1 MDYTSIIEGLHV
13 ASLFDLFRLRAA
25 LTMQLEDP
33 QRIEQVRARLRPGMP
48 LTYFD
53 EVPQSPGRSLRHRIA
68 QNPPASRK
76 PA

>member
-1 MDYTSIIEGLHV
+1 MDYISTIEGLRA

-33 QRIEQVRARLRPGMP
+33 GRIEQVRTHLCPCMP

-53 EVPQSPGRSLRHRIA
+53 EV
-68 QNPPASRK
+68 QNAPPLGMI
-76 PA
+76 